1 MIRCSDDSNRQL
13 SYLVLEVNIAQG
25 NNEEENLPGDLTDN
39 KEDSKRWKK
48 HCKIWSNDER

>member
-39 KEDSKRWKK
+39 KEDSKR
-48 HCKIWSNDER
+48 